1 MLAIPMTE
9 SEATHLNAGYG
20 KIASITEE
28 FIVFV
33 SLSLRIITVRTP
45 GHGQQ
50 CGDCR
55 EEGM

>member
-1 MLAIPMTE
+1 MTE

-20 KIASITEE
+20 KIASITDE